1 MKKLLIL
8 GLAITVL
15 FSTGCSAGY
24 INSTTGDTIS
34 PIQDSTVSKSAQM
47 PLYFRYY
54 DEDMLIR
61 CPINISITPQEQPEF
76 YAISALLTESVGQR
90 PDVTYCFNGKTKLIK
105 VTSDGDYLYVTLSD
119 DFYDDTKG
127 DTDESTR
134 KNRAL
139 AIYSIVNTVCEM
151 GNHSY
156 VQIYIDVDGSV
167 LRPDSYEMGLS
178 KSPTDSAPLGPLSRN
193 TALLLTPSN
202 VAKAALSHYSNLEW
216 DKLYLYLAQK
226 GNASMPTLE
235 ELSERLNYLNLMMSS
250 FSVEDNYTV
259 SADGNTALVQ
269 VSFKIRTQNASYDV
283 QNVPLTLIYKGRSW
297 LVDYESLM
305 LRLGVDL

>member
-1 MKKLLIL
+1 
-8 GLAITVL
+8 
-15 FSTGCSAGY
+15 
-24 INSTTGDTIS
+24 
-34 PIQDSTVSKSAQM
+34 
-47 PLYFRYY
+47 
-54 DEDMLIR
+54 
-61 CPINISITPQEQPEF
+61 
-76 YAISALLTESVGQR
+76 
-90 PDVTYCFNGKTKLIK
+90 
-105 VTSDGDYLYVTLSD
+105 
-119 DFYDDTKG
+119 
-127 DTDESTR
+127 
-134 KNRAL
+134 
-139 AIYSIVNTVCEM
+139 
-151 GNHSY
+151 
-156 VQIYIDVDGSV
+156 
-167 LRPDSYEMGLS
+167 MGLS

-250 FSVEDNYTV
+250 VSVEDNYTV